1 MSWPSSPAP
10 RGRTSA
16 GKGRYK
22 YLVPPLRVLI
32 IDDEA
37 DVRDPLR
44 EWLVRAGYEAVA
56 AAGGREAIALAKRDR
71 FDAVVTDYVMP
82 GLDGLAV
89 LDQLREAQP
98 ELQVIFLTGHATKE
112 LAIAAL
118 RHGRAYDLLEK
129 PLHNA
134 RRLADLID
142 TACAASRPPG
152 DPAPPAGSL
161 PEALQAAMARSMVVK
176 AVFEHVAA
184 DLAAP
189 LTLGGVAEAVGYHPA
204 YLTDLVR
211 NETGMP
217 LVRWIA
223 ELRVR
228 HAQALLTGSDLG
240 IGEVGAR
247 IGYPDRS
254 LFARFFRRYAG
265 VSPAAWRA
273 SGGGEA

>member
-1 MSWPSSPAP
+1 MQ
-10 RGRTSA
+10 
-16 GKGRYK
+16 
-22 YLVPPLRVLI
+22 PLRVLI

-44 EWLVRAGYEAVA
+44 EWLVRAGYDAQA
-56 AAGGREAIALAKRDR
+56 AAGGPEAIALAQRGN
-71 FDAVVTDYVMP
+71 FDAVVTDYMMP
-82 GLDGLAV
+82 GMDGLAV
-89 LDQLREAQP
+89 VDELRRHQP
-98 ELQVIFLTGHATKE
+98 DLQVIFLTGHATKE

-118 RHGRAYDLLEK
+118 RRGRAYDLLEK

-134 RRLADLID
+134 RWLANLID
-142 TACAASRPPG
+142 EACADRRPP
-152 DPAPPAGSL
+152 AIPPADSL
-161 PEALQAAMARSMVVK
+161 PETLLTAMARSPVVK
-176 AVFEHVAA
+176 TVFAHVTA

-189 LTLGGVAEAVGYHPA
+189 LTLGSVAEAVGYHPA

-228 HAQALLTGSDLG
+228 LAQALLTSTDLG
-240 IGEVGAR
+240 IGEIGER

-265 VSPAAWRA
+265 MSPAAWRET
-273 SGGGEA
+273 GGGPAS